1 MNNSTHSEWSIID
14 RPREKLV
21 RNGLNSLS
29 VAELIAILIR
39 TGSKNKNAVEI
50 AQELLTHYDN
60 NLANLSRLSIQELS
74 KVKGLGAVKAISI
87 LAALELGRRRREFEV
102 AGFKIKNSNDAFMQ
116 MQPLL
121 ADLPYEEFW
130 IILLNRAN
138 KTISKKKVSMGGTS
152 GTVVDPK
159 IIFKEAVQVTCS
171 NIIAVHNHP
180 SGTNEPSQ
188 ADRDLTKK
196 LKFGAEQ
203 LDIQLID
210 HIIIAGNSYYSFAD
224 EGEL

>member
-1 MNNSTHSEWSIID
+1 MNNSTLTDWSIVD
-14 RPREKLV
+14 RPREKLI
-21 RNGLNSLS
+21 RHGLNALS

-50 AQELLTHYDN
+50 ANELLTSYDN

-74 KVKGLGAVKAISI
+74 KVKGLGSVKAISI

-102 AGFKIKNSNDAFMQ
+102 AGYKIKSSNDAFLQ

-130 IILLNRAN
+130 VILLNRAN
-138 KTISKKKVSMGGTS
+138 KIITKKKVSMGGTS

-159 IIFKEAVQVTCS
+159 IIFKEAVQVACS

-180 SGTNEPSQ
+180 SGTNEPSH
-188 ADRDLTKK
+188 ADKELTKK
-196 LKFGAEQ
+196 LKFGAEH
-203 LDIQLID
+203 LDIQLLD
-210 HIIIAGNSYYSFAD
+210 HIIIAGNKYYSFAD

>member
-1 MNNSTHSEWSIID
+1 MNNSTLTDWSVVD
-14 RPREKLV
+14 RPREKLI
-21 RNGLNSLS
+21 RHGLNALS

-50 AQELLTHYDN
+50 ANELLTSYDN
-60 NLANLSRLSIQELS
+60 NLANLSRLSIHELS
-74 KVKGLGAVKAISI
+74 KVKGLGSVKAISI

-102 AGFKIKNSNDAFMQ
+102 AGYKIKSSNDAFLQ

-130 IILLNRAN
+130 VILLNRAN
-138 KTISKKKVSMGGTS
+138 KIITKKKVSMGGTS

-159 IIFKEAVQVTCS
+159 IIFKEAVQVACS

-180 SGTNEPSQ
+180 SGTNEPSH
-188 ADRDLTKK
+188 ADKELTKK
-196 LKFGAEQ
+196 LKFGAEH
-203 LDIQLID
+203 LDIQLLD
-210 HIIIAGNSYYSFAD
+210 HIIIAGNKYYSFAD

>member
-1 MNNSTHSEWSIID
+1 MNNSTLTDWSVVD
-14 RPREKLV
+14 RPREKLI
-21 RNGLNSLS
+21 RHGLNALS

-50 AQELLTHYDN
+50 ANELLTSYDN
-60 NLANLSRLSIQELS
+60 NLANLSRLSIHELS
-74 KVKGLGAVKAISI
+74 KVKGLGSVKAISI

-102 AGFKIKNSNDAFMQ
+102 AGYKIKSSNDAFLQ

-138 KTISKKKVSMGGTS
+138 KIITKKKVSMGGTS

-159 IIFKEAVQVTCS
+159 IIFKEAVQVACS

-180 SGTNEPSQ
+180 SGTNEPSH
-188 ADRDLTKK
+188 ADKELTKK
-196 LKFGAEQ
+196 LKFGAEH
-203 LDIQLID
+203 LDIQLLD
-210 HIIIAGNSYYSFAD
+210 HIIIAGNKYYSFAD

>member
-1 MNNSTHSEWSIID
+1 MKNIEFNEWSELD

-21 RNGLNSLS
+21 RLGLSSLS
-29 VAELIAILIR
+29 IAELIAILIR
-39 TGSKNKNAVEI
+39 TGSKNKNAVELSK
-50 AQELLTHYDN
+50 ELLASYDN
-60 NLANLSRLSIQELS
+60 NLASLSRLSIQELS
-74 KVKGLGAVKAISI
+74 RVKGLGSVKAISI
-87 LAALELGRRRREFEV
+87 MAALELGRRRREFEIS
-102 AGFKIKNSNDAFMQ
+102 GNKIKSSADVAAQ

-121 ADLPYEEFW
+121 SDLAHEEFW

-138 KTISKKKVSMGGTS
+138 KIISKKKVSMGGTS

-159 IIFKEAVQVTCS
+159 IIFKEAIQVACS

-180 SGTNEPSQ
+180 SGTNEPSL
-188 ADRDLTKK
+188 ADKELTKK
-196 LKFGAEQ
+196 LKIGANH

>member
-1 MNNSTHSEWSIID
+1 MKNTEFNEWSELD

-21 RNGLNSLS
+21 RLGLSSLS
-29 VAELIAILIR
+29 IAELIAILIR
-39 TGSKNKNAVEI
+39 TGSKNKNAVELSK
-50 AQELLTHYDN
+50 ELLASYDN
-60 NLANLSRLSIQELS
+60 NLASLSRLSIQELS
-74 KVKGLGAVKAISI
+74 RVKGLGSVKAISI
-87 LAALELGRRRREFEV
+87 MAALELGRRRREFEIS
-102 AGFKIKNSNDAFMQ
+102 GNKIKSSADVAAQ

-121 ADLPYEEFW
+121 SDLAHEEFW

-138 KTISKKKVSMGGTS
+138 KIISKKKVSMGGTS
-152 GTVVDPK
+152 GTVVDHK
-159 IIFKEAVQVTCS
+159 IIFKEAIQVACS

-180 SGTNEPSQ
+180 SGTNEPSL
-188 ADRDLTKK
+188 ADKELTKK
-196 LKFGAEQ
+196 LKTGANH

>member
-1 MNNSTHSEWSIID
+1 MKNNEFNEWSELD
-14 RPREKLV
+14 RPREKLA
-21 RNGLNSLS
+21 RLGLSSLS
-29 VAELIAILIR
+29 LAELIAILIR

-50 AQELLTHYDN
+50 SKELLASYDN
-60 NLANLSRLSIQELS
+60 NLASLSRLSIQELS
-74 KVKGLGAVKAISI
+74 RVKGLGSVKAISI
-87 LAALELGRRRREFEV
+87 MAALELGRRRREFEIS
-102 AGFKIKNSNDAFMQ
+102 GNKIKSSADVAAQ

-121 ADLPYEEFW
+121 SDLAHEEFW

-138 KTISKKKVSMGGTS
+138 KIISKKKVSMGGTS

-159 IIFKEAVQVTCS
+159 IIFKEAIQVACS

-188 ADRDLTKK
+188 ADKELTKK
-196 LKFGAEQ
+196 LKIGANH

>member
-1 MNNSTHSEWSIID
+1 MKNTEFNEWSELD

-21 RNGLNSLS
+21 RLGLSSLS
-29 VAELIAILIR
+29 IAELIAILIR
-39 TGSKNKNAVEI
+39 TGSKNKNAVELSK
-50 AQELLTHYDN
+50 ELLASYDN
-60 NLANLSRLSIQELS
+60 NLASVSRLSIQELS
-74 KVKGLGAVKAISI
+74 RVKGLGSVKAISI
-87 LAALELGRRRREFEV
+87 MAALELGRRRREFEIS
-102 AGFKIKNSNDAFMQ
+102 GNKIKSSADVAAQ

-121 ADLPYEEFW
+121 SDLAHEEFW

-138 KTISKKKVSMGGTS
+138 KIISKKKVSMGGTS

-159 IIFKEAVQVTCS
+159 IIFKEAIQVACS

-180 SGTNEPSQ
+180 SGTNEPSL
-188 ADRDLTKK
+188 ADKELTKK
-196 LKFGAEQ
+196 LKIGANH

-210 HIIIAGNSYYSFAD
+210 HIIIAGNSYYSFVD

>member
-1 MNNSTHSEWSIID
+1 MKNTEFNEWSELD

-21 RNGLNSLS
+21 RLGLSSLS
-29 VAELIAILIR
+29 IAELIAILIR
-39 TGSKNKNAVEI
+39 TGSKNKNAVELSK
-50 AQELLTHYDN
+50 ELLASYDN
-60 NLANLSRLSIQELS
+60 NLASVSRLSIQELS
-74 KVKGLGAVKAISI
+74 RVKGLGSVKAISI
-87 LAALELGRRRREFEV
+87 MAALELGRRRREFEIS
-102 AGFKIKNSNDAFMQ
+102 GNKIKSSADVAAQ

-121 ADLPYEEFW
+121 SDLAHEEFW

-138 KTISKKKVSMGGTS
+138 KIISKKKVSMGGTS

-159 IIFKEAVQVTCS
+159 IIFKEAIQVACS

-180 SGTNEPSQ
+180 SGTNEPSL
-188 ADRDLTKK
+188 ADKELTKK
-196 LKFGAEQ
+196 LKIGANH

>member
-1 MNNSTHSEWSIID
+1 MKNTEFNEWSELD

-21 RNGLNSLS
+21 RLGLSSLS
-29 VAELIAILIR
+29 IAELIAILIR
-39 TGSKNKNAVEI
+39 TGSKNKNAVELSK
-50 AQELLTHYDN
+50 ELLASYDN
-60 NLANLSRLSIQELS
+60 NLASLSRLSIQELS
-74 KVKGLGAVKAISI
+74 RVKGLGSVKAISI
-87 LAALELGRRRREFEV
+87 MAALELGRRRREFEIS
-102 AGFKIKNSNDAFMQ
+102 GNKIKSSADVAAQ

-121 ADLPYEEFW
+121 SDLAHEEFW

-138 KTISKKKVSMGGTS
+138 KIISKKKVSMGGTS

-159 IIFKEAVQVTCS
+159 IIFKEAIQVACS

-180 SGTNEPSQ
+180 SGTNEPSL
-188 ADRDLTKK
+188 ADKELTKK
-196 LKFGAEQ
+196 LKTGANH

>member
-1 MNNSTHSEWSIID
+1 MNNSTLTDWSLVD
-14 RPREKLV
+14 RPREKLI
-21 RNGLNSLS
+21 RHGLNALS

-50 AQELLTHYDN
+50 ANELLTSYDN
-60 NLANLSRLSIQELS
+60 NLANLSRLSIHELS
-74 KVKGLGAVKAISI
+74 KVKGLGSVKAISI

-102 AGFKIKNSNDAFMQ
+102 AGYKIKSSNDAFLQ

-138 KTISKKKVSMGGTS
+138 KIITKKKVSMGGTS

-159 IIFKEAVQVTCS
+159 IIFKEAVQVACS

-180 SGTNEPSQ
+180 SGTNEPSH
-188 ADRDLTKK
+188 ADKELTKK
-196 LKFGAEQ
+196 LKFGAEH
-203 LDIQLID
+203 LDIQLLD
-210 HIIIAGNSYYSFAD
+210 HIIIAGNKYYSFAD

>member
-1 MNNSTHSEWSIID
+1 MKNDEFNEWSELD
-14 RPREKLV
+14 RPREKLA
-21 RNGLNSLS
+21 RLGLSSLS
-29 VAELIAILIR
+29 LAELIAILIR

-50 AQELLTHYDN
+50 SKELLASYDN
-60 NLANLSRLSIQELS
+60 NLASLSRLSIQELS
-74 KVKGLGAVKAISI
+74 RVKGLGSVKAVSI
-87 LAALELGRRRREFEV
+87 MAALELGRRRREFEIS
-102 AGFKIKNSNDAFMQ
+102 GNKIKSSADVAAQ

-121 ADLPYEEFW
+121 SDLAHEEFW

-138 KTISKKKVSMGGTS
+138 KIISKKKVSMGGTS

-159 IIFKEAVQVTCS
+159 IIFKEAIQVACS

-180 SGTNEPSQ
+180 SGTNEPSL
-188 ADRDLTKK
+188 ADKELTKK
-196 LKFGAEQ
+196 LKIGANH